1 MAEYEKLSVGG
12 YLFLNEKDAGLAE
25 TELKKIEYLEARI
38 DYSRPERILTV
49 YEKSIHERIF
59 RTPVGFDY
67 LQKLR
72 DYLLEQP
79 EIDPDAIPDIELYCR
94 FSGEGQ
100 VHSGKIKK
108 STKDTEKTKQFFIIS
123 FILNILLII
132 AIAVMFRITLKSP
145 NPNVLNYERAIID
158 KYAAWEEELTE
169 RERIVREIE
178 KELK

>member
-100 VHSGKIKK
+100 VHSGKKKK
-108 STKDTEKTKQFFIIS
+108 STKDTEKTKQFFKIFMKLMISIIYTEYS
-123 FILNILLII
+123 IDYSHCGY
-132 AIAVMFRITLKSP
+132 VSD
-145 NPNVLNYERAIID
+145 NVEKPQSECAELREGNY
-158 KYAAWEEELTE
+158 
-169 RERIVREIE
+169 
-178 KELK
+178 